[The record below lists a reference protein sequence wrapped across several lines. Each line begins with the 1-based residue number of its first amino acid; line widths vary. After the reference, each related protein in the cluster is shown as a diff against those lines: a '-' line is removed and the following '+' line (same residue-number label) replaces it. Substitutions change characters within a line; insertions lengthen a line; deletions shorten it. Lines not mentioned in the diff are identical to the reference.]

1 MNKQFMLCSDFAEL
15 KNEVATSVIE
25 LWKKEREAEAERA
38 KPKSAAKR
46 VYLTRKD
53 VCALLSISM
62 ATLHRWVAN
71 GSLICFKA
79 GRASRF
85 LQSDVEA
92 LLIPVNTNN
101 VRGYGYR

>member
-1 MNKQFMLCSDFAEL
+1 MNKQFILCSDFVEF
-15 KNEVATSVIE
+15 KNEVATSVVE
-25 LWKKEREAEAERA
+25 QLKKEREAEAERS

-46 VYLTRKD
+46 VYLTRKQ
-53 VCALLSISM
+53 VCDLLSISM

-71 GSLICFKA
+71 GMLTCLKV
-79 GRASRF
+79 GRGSRF

-92 LLIPVNTNN
+92 LLIPVNTNK